1 MEFKLTTK
9 EIEKLNKWKKELPEI
24 PVDVFGDDYQFIYKF
39 RPTGLGISIIVE
51 RIYDAKE
58 INLTDFDEW

>member
-9 EIEKLNKWKKELPEI
+9 EIDKLNKWKKELPEI
-24 PVDVFGDDYQFIYKF
+24 PVDIFGDNYQFIYKF
-39 RPTGLGISIIVE
+39 RPTGLGTSIIVE